1 MTDECNACVRILTAL
16 LNQEGSRAQHLLKAI
31 GSSGELTA
39 AENGVQVQIPSNLK
53 ATVLTRWTK
62 VSKDAE
68 PPPLTALAD
77 VAALD
82 TLSITCRRCGDTGPE
97 GSARAFVFG
106 PTPLQIVL
114 CTNRLS
120 LMNSEA
126 IETALIH
133 ELIHI
138 YDFRTRRMNLQ
149 DCHQLAYTEVR
160 AAREGECRAAWWP
173 ASCVKERA
181 LTSTNIMF
189 GEAGRACIRAV
200 FETAMH
206 DNAPFTPQ
214 DSVTEPPTYSN
225 IQHASER

>member
-1 MTDECNACVRILTAL
+1 MADECNACVRIVTAL
-16 LNQEGSRAQHLLKAI
+16 LNQKGSRAQHLLKSI

-39 AENGVQVQIPSNLK
+39 AEDGVHVQIPSNSK
-53 ATVLTRWTK
+53 ATVLLSRWTK
-62 VSKDAE
+62 VSKSAVPQPQL
-68 PPPLTALAD
+68 PPIT
-77 VAALD
+77 ALD
-82 TLSITCRRCGDTGPE
+82 TLSITCRRCSDTGPE

-189 GEAGRACIRAV
+189 GEGGKACIRAV

-214 DSVTEPPTYSN
+214 SSVTEPSTNSN
-225 IQHASER
+225 IQHASDR